1 MADVCGPFT
10 LDELDAFGGV
20 DQLAFSL
27 DNPIWQQADTC
38 VLDSSAAISSQG
50 IAVADGNAILAF
62 QGNISGAAS
71 INGNGF
77 RIRNYNASI
86 TGNGS
91 INANALRI
99 RLFDGSIIGIG
110 SISALGG
117 VVFSS
122 SGMINGIGSASLIAF
137 SILNSQGIVI
147 GVAKSLL
154 DGKIIGEDWSIV
166 PKGNEKWRNLGDGVC
181 GPFTL
186 DQLDIFGGVDLL
198 PYSLDNPIYL
208 RSDFCANAEVWQ
220 TVEQGVNTWLR
231 KG

>member
-77 RIRNYNASI
+77 RIRNYNAFI

-117 VVFSS
+117 VEYSGNGIAVVIATATAFASALRESAASVTGIASINITSDVIGENWADIAIDENTWQTLS
-122 SGMINGIGSASLIAF
+122 SGS
-137 SILNSQGIVI
+137 
-147 GVAKSLL
+147 
-154 DGKIIGEDWSIV
+154 
-166 PKGNEKWRNLGDGVC
+166 
-181 GPFTL
+181 
-186 DQLDIFGGVDLL
+186 
-198 PYSLDNPIYL
+198 
-208 RSDFCANAEVWQ
+208 EVW
-220 TVEQGVNTWLR
+220 VAINEENNEWLR